1 MNVPT
6 APTDVLAT
14 LTVGVLALVKVHTM
28 AAPGRTAPAG
38 TVIALPLMLTVA
50 MIIYAE
56 RKIWAAMALRRGP
69 NVVGPFGLLQT
80 LADGMKLI
88 FKEDFVPDRA
98 SRFVYRLAPFLAF
111 VPAFLVWSVIPL
123 GGDFRDFAGEWR
135 FEPRGDGGTHVEL
148 DLRIDPGRFLP
159 RALRGVVADAVM
171 RRALSDLKR
180 FVERC

>member
-1 MNVPT
+1 MPSYGECRAADID
-6 APTDVLAT
+6 APPQACFD
-14 LTVGVLALVKVHTM
+14 ALIDYESL
-28 AAPGRTAPAG
+28 PRWQG
-38 TVIALPLMLTVA
+38 TVREVRVLERDERGRGSVVEYVVDARVKTVRYTLRQ
-50 MIIYAE
+50 IYDE
-56 RKIWAAMALRRGP
+56 PRR
-69 NVVGPFGLLQT
+69 VGS
-80 LADGMKLI
+80 
-88 FKEDFVPDRA
+88 E
-98 SRFVYRLAPFLAF
+98 Y
-111 VPAFLVWSVIPL
+111 L

>member
-1 MNVPT
+1 MTVLMP
-6 APTDVLAT
+6 AYGECRSTDI
-14 LTVGVLALVKVHTM
+14 
-28 AAPGRTAPAG
+28 AAPPRACFAALTDYERLPEWQRAVCAARVLERDARGRG
-38 TVIALPLMLTVA
+38 TVVEYEVDARV
-50 MIIYAE
+50 
-56 RKIWAAMALRRGP
+56 RR
-69 NVVGPFGLLQT
+69 V
-80 LADGMKLI
+80 
-88 FKEDFVPDRA
+88 R
-98 SRFVYRLAPFLAF
+98 YRLRQIYDEPRRLG
-111 VPAFLVWSVIPL
+111 SEYL